1 MSLRLFFF
9 RLHDFGGEGLLPH
22 VGCGGGGGG
31 GGQVALL
38 MVGRLLEHLGGEAE
52 DAHLVPLSDG
62 GGPAWVRKL
71 LTILKIILNLLPP
84 PILSR

>member
-1 MSLRLFFF
+1 
-9 RLHDFGGEGLLPH
+9 
-22 VGCGGGGGG
+22 
-31 GGQVALL
+31 

-71 LTILKIILNLLPP
+71 LTILKIILNLLPL